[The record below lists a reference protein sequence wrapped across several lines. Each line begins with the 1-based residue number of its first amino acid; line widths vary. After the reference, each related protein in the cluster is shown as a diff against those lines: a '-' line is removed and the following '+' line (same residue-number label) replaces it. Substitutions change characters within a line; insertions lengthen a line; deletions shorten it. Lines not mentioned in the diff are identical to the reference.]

1 MFSCFVEKLCTF
13 EDFFLSVSFLSTSLF
28 ILFFAQQTSK
38 CDVTQGRFS
47 LAGSLN
53 APTIKK
59 QTNAK
64 KKKRGRFYAVAD
76 DDDRAV
82 VVDNNIIE
90 VLNFRLIIRTKT
102 RKKR

>member
-1 MFSCFVEKLCTF
+1 MFPFFPRL
-13 EDFFLSVSFLSTSLF
+13 FLSY
-28 ILFFAQQTSK
+28 FFAQQTSK

-47 LAGSLN
+47 LAGCLN

-90 VLNFRLIIRTKT
+90 VLNFRLIIRTKNEEKEIKVY
-102 RKKR
+102 RNVL